1 LEEEVA
7 PVHRPVTVAS
17 QPGRT
22 LRAVR
27 RRVPRKAAFA
37 AFLAVMGPGLIT
49 GFAGNDAG
57 GVTTY
62 TSVGARYGY
71 AMLWLL
77 LLSTAGLVVIQ
88 EMCARMGA
96 VTGKGLSDLIRERF
110 GVRWTI
116 VAMLA
121 LLVAN
126 GTNVAA
132 EYAGIAASLGL
143 LGVPSTISVPVAG
156 IAIWAL
162 VVFFSYRIVERALF
176 VVILAFIAYPITAV
190 IAGPDWGAVT
200 RGLVIPTL
208 PVEQA
213 ALIAA
218 LALVGT
224 TITPYMQFYIQAS
237 IVDKGVDAEQYGYA
251 RLDVLLGS
259 VLTGVNAL
267 FMIVVAGQVLFPAG
281 IKVDSAADAAKALA
295 PLAGAQAGILFGA
308 GLLGA
313 SLLAAT
319 VMPLSTSYAIC
330 EAFGW
335 ESGISKNFREA
346 PVFMGL
352 FTLLLIAGGIVV
364 VLFPQQLLIQLIL
377 ASQAV
382 NGLLLPIVL
391 AFILRLA
398 GDRSIMGGSANGR
411 VTTTIGWGV
420 AAMASLLSVGYV
432 IVTLLGIG

>member
-1 LEEEVA
+1 
-7 PVHRPVTVAS
+7 
-17 QPGRT
+17 
-22 LRAVR
+22 
-27 RRVPRKAAFA
+27 
-37 AFLAVMGPGLIT
+37 MGPGIIT

-57 GVTTY
+57 GVATY
-62 TSVGARYGY
+62 TAVGAHYGFQ
-71 AMLWLL
+71 MLWLL
-77 LLSTAGLVVIQ
+77 LLSTAGLLVVQ

-121 LLVAN
+121 LLIAN
-126 GTNVAA
+126 GSNIVA
-132 EYAGIAASLGL
+132 EYAGIAASLEL
-143 LGVPSTISVPVAG
+143 FHVQRIVSVP
-156 IAIWAL
+156 IAAVLIWVL

-176 VVILAFIAYPITAV
+176 VLVLAYIAYPISAFIV
-190 IAGPDWGAVT
+190 GPPWGAVVRDT
-200 RGLVIPTL
+200 VIPTL
-208 PVEQA
+208 PIEQA

-237 IVDKGVDAEQYGYA
+237 VVDKGIDKEQYRFA
-251 RLDVLLGS
+251 RVDVLLGAI
-259 VLTGVNAL
+259 LTGLNGF
-267 FMIVVAGQVLFPAG
+267 FMVVVAGAVLHPAG
-281 IKVDSAADAAKALA
+281 IHVDSAADAAQALG
-295 PLAGAQAGILFGA
+295 PLAGAQAQLLFGV
-308 GLLGA
+308 GLFGA

-352 FTLLLIAGGIVV
+352 FTLLVV
-364 VLFPQQLLIQLIL
+364 VGALIVLSPSVPLIPLIL
-377 ASQAV
+377 VSQNV

-391 AFILRLA
+391 VFILKLA
-398 GDRSIMGGSANGR
+398 GDRRIMGDHANSR
-411 VTTTIGWGV
+411 
-420 AAMASLLSVGYV
+420 LSQVV
-432 IVTLLGIG
+432 GIGTAIGASALSIALVGITILGR

>member
-1 LEEEVA
+1 MI
-7 PVHRPVTVAS
+7 
-17 QPGRT
+17 RT
-22 LRAVR
+22 AAAVR
-27 RRVPRKAAFA
+27 RRTRVRRASIL
-37 AFLAVMGPGLIT
+37 AFLAVMGPGIIT

-62 TSVGARYGY
+62 TAVGARYGFE
-71 AMLWLL
+71 MMWLL
-77 LLSTAGLVVIQ
+77 LLSTAGLLVIQ

-121 LLVAN
+121 LLIAN
-126 GTNVAA
+126 GSNIVA
-132 EYAGIAASLGL
+132 EYAGIAASLQL
-143 LGVPSTISVPVAG
+143 FGVQRIVSVPITAVL
-156 IAIWAL
+156 IWVL

-176 VVILAFIAYPITAV
+176 VLVLAYIAYPISAFIV
-190 IAGPDWGAVT
+190 GPPWGEVV
-200 RGLVIPTL
+200 RGSVIPTL
-208 PVEQA
+208 PIGQA

-237 IVDKGVDAEQYGYA
+237 VVDKGIDRDQY
-251 RLDVLLGS
+251 RFERVDVLLGAI
-259 VLTGVNAL
+259 LTGLNGFFIV
-267 FMIVVAGQVLFPAG
+267 VVAGAVLHPAG
-281 IKVDSAADAAKALA
+281 IHVDSAADAAQALG
-295 PLAGAQAGILFGA
+295 PLAGQQAQLLFGV
-308 GLLGA
+308 GLFGA

-319 VMPLSTSYAIC
+319 IMPLSTSYAIC

-352 FTLLLIAGGIVV
+352 FTLLVVAGALI
-364 VLFPQQLLIQLIL
+364 VLSPNVPLIPVIL
-377 ASQAV
+377 VSQNV

-391 AFILRLA
+391 VFILKLA
-398 GDRSIMGGSANGR
+398 GDRRIMGDHANSR
-411 VTTTIGWGV
+411 FSQWV
-420 AAMASLLSVGYV
+420 
-432 IVTLLGIG
+432 GIGTAIGASALSIALVAITILGAG